1 MMNCTIVQ
9 RHQLSIAN
17 TAMPELKNVNVIST
31 MIAIAGGMK
40 KMNNNDIPTF
50 IYTQAARL
58 ERKLSIL
65 QLIDKAIERRKVYSK
80 SEFYST
86 FGNSMDQK
94 KDLERMDTVINRLV
108 KYYKNQP

>member
-1 MMNCTIVQ
+1 
-9 RHQLSIAN
+9 
-17 TAMPELKNVNVIST
+17 
-31 MIAIAGGMK
+31 
-40 KMNNNDIPTF
+40 MNNNDIPTF

-86 FGNSMDQK
+86 FGNSIDQQ
-94 KDLERMDTVINRLV
+94 KDLERMDSVINRLV